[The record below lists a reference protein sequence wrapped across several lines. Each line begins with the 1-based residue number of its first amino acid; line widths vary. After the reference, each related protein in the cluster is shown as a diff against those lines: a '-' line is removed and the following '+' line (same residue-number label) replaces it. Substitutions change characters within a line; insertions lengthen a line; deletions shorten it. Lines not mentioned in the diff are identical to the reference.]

1 MKRLVALAASVAC
14 VAFLGACGSDAPG
27 SAPTAPVA
35 ATPTPTP
42 PPTPTPAP
50 APSAT
55 AAPFVSATARVLG
68 FTRGGFT
75 YSFVPAV
82 FRQGDT
88 INLDCTPRDA
98 DGRSTPNHPPF
109 AEWYTSSST
118 TGGPILDRDYTLA
131 RADTYNPDLYIRQLC
146 PAGNITVQCRVGSS
160 SVYSNTLNLPT
171 SGN

>member
-1 MKRLVALAASVAC
+1 MKRLLPFFACAAL
-14 VAFLGACGSDAPG
+14 LGACGSDSP

-35 ATPTPTP
+35 ATPAPTP
-42 PPTPTPAP
+42 APTPTPA
-50 APSAT
+50 ASPSGT
-55 AAPFVSATARVLG
+55 PFVSATARVLG
-68 FTRGGFT
+68 FTRGGIT

-82 FRQGDT
+82 FRRGDT

-98 DGRSTPNHPPF
+98 DGRSTPNHPTF

-118 TGGPILDRDYTLA
+118 TGGPILDRDYTLSPG
-131 RADTYNPDLYIRQLC
+131 DTYNPDMFIRSIC